1 LRQLREENRKLK
13 ALMTDPTLDTHI
25 LQEVLS
31 KKRRRLKS
39 IAGTPA
45 VTASRGIE

>member
-13 ALMTDPTLDTHI
+13 ALMTDPTLDTQI
-25 LQEVLS
+25 LEVLS
-31 KKRRRLKS
+31 KKRRRLKG